1 MGETKLKKDH
11 GPAHEA
17 ATQYTIG
24 VSYIHLHARTAMVKN
39 IRSANN
45 VRLTGHHAADPI
57 GSSVTLI
64 FMCEAGQKLKNSFA
78 Y

>member
-1 MGETKLKKDH
+1 MKKDH
-11 GPAHEA
+11 GPATKPRLDVQPELVIYLRAH
-17 ATQYTIG
+17 
-24 VSYIHLHARTAMVKN
+24 TAMVKN

-45 VRLTGHHAADPI
+45 VRLTGHHVADPI

>member
-1 MGETKLKKDH
+1 
-11 GPAHEA
+11 
-17 ATQYTIG
+17 
-24 VSYIHLHARTAMVKN
+24 MVKN

-45 VRLTGHHAADPI
+45 VRLTGHHVADPI